1 MSKAQ
6 TYDNV
11 RIICIKYLI
20 TQIDNID
27 YDTALLFVKSNGF
40 YDCCKDLNFVIKN
53 EVYDLLSSILIKFQD
68 NKDEILENVRDI
80 NIKKKLESGSKYNV
94 KYDNSDIVKEVL
106 LIYIVN
112 KICTNNIKQN
122 NKLGY
127 IKKSIL

>member
-112 KICTNNIKQN
+112 KICTNNIK
-122 NKLGY
+122 
-127 IKKSIL
+127 